1 MQLHDERIDLLIAC
15 LKFSNSH
22 EELATLRGTLMA
34 EPEMLDCLLR
44 TSDRRFMN
52 AALVD
57 GLETKGILHAAPP
70 KSGKPMSTRT
80 RLGQIRQIHEERR
93 SAQTSALKAILR
105 ELNDQGIE
113 PLLVKGAV
121 SLLTGKPSW
130 RFQRDLDFAIHPDEV
145 ERTSDVLKRLG
156 FRILKEMGQSHHH
169 LDSMFHDDL
178 GVAVEPHLR
187 INGPRAA
194 RAVRGLP
201 MMSSA
206 IHAEVDGYKVRML
219 RPEYALLHGLVHHHF
234 ENRGGIYGL
243 IGLKGLLEFAYAL
256 ETLDEETMAELNI
269 TNPGWFSSA
278 MKLRALARQR
288 LFCGYSRC
296 SVRAGISNV
305 SRSSMKVAR
314 D

>member
-1 MQLHDERIDLLIAC
+1 MSKTKRMTNCMICIQAKHKKADSWEIILQLHDERIDLLIAC

-57 GLETKGILHAAPP
+57 GLGTKGILHPATPAPD
-70 KSGKPMSTRT
+70 KPMSTRT

-93 SAQTSALKAILR
+93 AAQTSALKVILS

-145 ERTSDVLKRLG
+145 ERTTDVLKLSFPLIVG
-156 FRILKEMGQSHHH
+156 PYKLAFSIKDWEFCYGPEALFR
-169 LDSMFHDDL
+169 
-178 GVAVEPHLR
+178 R
-187 INGPRAA
+187 R
-194 RAVRGLP
+194 
-201 MMSSA
+201 
-206 IHAEVDGYKVRML
+206 
-219 RPEYALLHGLVHHHF
+219 HF
-234 ENRGGIYGL
+234 E
-243 IGLKGLLEFAYAL
+243 AA
-256 ETLDEETMAELNI
+256 A
-269 TNPGWFSSA
+269 
-278 MKLRALARQR
+278 
-288 LFCGYSRC
+288 
-296 SVRAGISNV
+296 
-305 SRSSMKVAR
+305 
-314 D
+314 